1 MKGSEQ
7 EESFQLISNQSRGV
21 FGDGSLPSSSDGQS
35 STVACILLGG
45 GLLGPPLA
53 LGVSF
58 NKLFSG
64 GGSVH
69 SLIFNSYFLINLQNY
84 QISSWLFLYI
94 FSLDDPTLP
103 IRHLLCPIPLTAS
116 APAARLLAS

>member
-1 MKGSEQ
+1 MKGSEK
-7 EESFQLISNQSRGV
+7 EESFQLISNQSCGV

-94 FSLDDPTLP
+94 FSLGDPTLP
-103 IRHLLCPIPLTAS
+103 IRHLLCPSL
-116 APAARLLAS
+116 